1 MAKNLNFTS
10 NENFSN
16 EGALQTSTTDIIK
29 RLMKRQV
36 NAVSNLKIKKKS
48 FEDYNAK
55 QRRAWSNFRNEGEQP
70 TTEIHEKNSNT
81 TMFAG
86 TQRLKSSDKIDTTSE
101 ALFTANE
108 AASEM
113 ISPSVN
119 GNRFFKTKFSAGLP
133 IIASKSVV
141 NRTRFTEDGGFRQKK
156 VLKVDNLIRRKRRDY
171 SEEKSPI

>member
-1 MAKNLNFTS
+1 
-10 NENFSN
+10 
-16 EGALQTSTTDIIK
+16 
-29 RLMKRQV
+29 MKRQV

-133 IIASKSVV
+133 IIASNSVV
-141 NRTRFTEDGGFRQKK
+141 NRTRFTEKSEDRGFRHKK
-156 VLKVDNLIRRKRRDY
+156 VLKVDNLIRRRRKDY